1 MGYYN
6 LTRNGHLYSLIYH
19 NCCKNALGV
28 IKTRQEIDICV
39 RKYTYDVV
47 GIPWEV
53 KQLDTQSAAVFTNLI
68 KEESY
73 PQFEVRAMLLGE
85 KGTGKTTVARFLV
98 GKGPTKVRI
107 STEGIDLYTALAF
120 IDRETDEW
128 LNGKQGK

>member
-1 MGYYN
+1 MCSQIQFKCYWDTHEG
-6 LTRNGHLYSLIYH
+6 
-19 NCCKNALGV
+19 

-39 RKYTYDVV
+39 HKYTYDVV
-47 GIPWEV
+47 GIPLEV
-53 KQLDTQSAAVFTNLI
+53 KQLDTQSAAVFTNLM

-73 PQFEVRAMLLGE
+73 PHFEVRAMLLGE

>member
-1 MGYYN
+1 
-6 LTRNGHLYSLIYH
+6 
-19 NCCKNALGV
+19 
-28 IKTRQEIDICV
+28 
-39 RKYTYDVV
+39 
-47 GIPWEV
+47 
-53 KQLDTQSAAVFTNLI
+53 
-68 KEESY
+68 
-73 PQFEVRAMLLGE
+73 MLLGE

>member
-1 MGYYN
+1 M
-6 LTRNGHLYSLIYH
+6 
-19 NCCKNALGV
+19 
-28 IKTRQEIDICV
+28 
-39 RKYTYDVV
+39 
-47 GIPWEV
+47 

-73 PQFEVRAMLLGE
+73 SQFEVRAMLLGE
-85 KGTGKTTVARFLV
+85 KGTGKTTVTRFLV
-98 GKGPTKVRI
+98 GKWPTKVRI

>member
-1 MGYYN
+1 
-6 LTRNGHLYSLIYH
+6 
-19 NCCKNALGV
+19 
-28 IKTRQEIDICV
+28 
-39 RKYTYDVV
+39 
-47 GIPWEV
+47 V

-73 PQFEVRAMLLGE
+73 SQFEVRAMLLGE
-85 KGTGKTTVARFLV
+85 KGTGKTTVTRFLV

>member
-1 MGYYN
+1 MEA
-6 LTRNGHLYSLIYH
+6 R
-19 NCCKNALGV
+19 
-28 IKTRQEIDICV
+28 
-39 RKYTYDVV
+39 
-47 GIPWEV
+47 
-53 KQLDTQSAAVFTNLI
+53 QLDKKSAAVFANLI

-73 PQFEVRAMLLGE
+73 PQFEARAMLLGE

-128 LNGKQGK
+128 LNGKQG

>member
-1 MGYYN
+1 M
-6 LTRNGHLYSLIYH
+6 
-19 NCCKNALGV
+19 
-28 IKTRQEIDICV
+28 
-39 RKYTYDVV
+39 
-47 GIPWEV
+47 

-98 GKGPTKVRI
+98 GKGPAKVRI
-107 STEGIDLYTALAF
+107 STEGIDLYTDLAF
-120 IDRETDEW
+120 IDGETDEW

>member
-1 MGYYN
+1 M
-6 LTRNGHLYSLIYH
+6 SI
-19 NCCKNALGV
+19 
-28 IKTRQEIDICV
+28 RQEIDICV
-39 RKYTYDVV
+39 HKYTYDVV

-98 GKGPTKVRI
+98 YFSTYLLFGLLVNKSFPNTNQQLLTLFTIQPFICLSVNTLKFDI
-107 STEGIDLYTALAF
+107 SNLMLCS
-120 IDRETDEW
+120 
-128 LNGKQGK
+128 